1 MNHKRKNR
9 NSREE
14 KKNVYNSVLNIVWNE
29 KNRVTK
35 ASFRDNRAQKNKGLI
50 EEKNK
55 YKSFL
60 LNQSKQHQAHQKRR

>member
-1 MNHKRKNR
+1 MSHKPKNR
-9 NSREE
+9 NLREE
-14 KKNVYNSVLNIVWNE
+14 KKNVYNSVLKIVWNE
-29 KNRVTK
+29 KNRLTK

-60 LNQSKQHQAHQKRR
+60 LNQSKQRQAHQKRR

>member
-1 MNHKRKNR
+1 MSHKPKNR
-9 NSREE
+9 NLREE
-14 KKNVYNSVLNIVWNE
+14 KKNVYNSVLKIVWNE

-60 LNQSKQHQAHQKRR
+60 LNQSKQRQAHQKRR